1 MGLSYLT
8 VTAILR
14 LRDSGYMKWQNILLL
29 FVTAVAVSSLHAQ
42 TPDPSPAASPG
53 GQHHSGHEHA
63 WIWRKLNLGD
73 AQTQQI
79 RTIRENNGKTPA
91 FRFALFAYLQA
102 KKKVQDDIKA
112 KQAVPNDDALALGVA
127 EAQLGVLLT
136 QQQNEII
143 KTVLS
148 PEQQQT
154 WNEFQAKRESFLL
167 ERIESLKEPGAQA
180 EVFCGDAE
188 GFWPGT
194 VTAGDP

>member
-1 MGLSYLT
+1 
-8 VTAILR
+8 
-14 LRDSGYMKWQNILLL
+14 MKWQNILLP
-29 FVTAVAVSSLHAQ
+29 FVTAIAVSSLQAQ
-42 TPDPSPAASPG
+42 TPEASPVASPG
-53 GQHHSGHEHA
+53 SQQHSGYERA
-63 WIWRKLNLGD
+63 RIWRKLNLTD

-79 RTIRENNGKTPA
+79 RTIREDNGKTPA

-112 KQAVPNDDALALGVA
+112 KQSVPKDDALALGVA
-127 EAQLGVLLT
+127 EGQLGVLLT

-154 WNEFQAKRESFLL
+154 WNEFQAKRESFLQN
-167 ERIESLKEPGAQA
+167 RIESLKEPRAQA
-180 EVFCGDAE
+180 QVFCGDAE

>member
-1 MGLSYLT
+1 
-8 VTAILR
+8 
-14 LRDSGYMKWQNILLL
+14 MKWQNILLL
-29 FVTAVAVSSLHAQ
+29 FVTAVAVSSLRAQ
-42 TPDPSPAASPG
+42 TPDASPAASPG
-53 GQHHSGHEHA
+53 WQHEHA
-63 WIWRKLNLGD
+63 WIWRKLNLAD

>member
-1 MGLSYLT
+1 
-8 VTAILR
+8 
-14 LRDSGYMKWQNILLL
+14 MKWQNILLP
-29 FVTAVAVSSLHAQ
+29 FVTAIAVSSLQAQ
-42 TPDPSPAASPG
+42 TPDASPAASPG
-53 GQHHSGHEHA
+53 WQHHSEHEHA
-63 WIWRKLNLGD
+63 WIWRKLNLTD

-79 RTIRENNGKTPA
+79 RTLRENNGKTPA

-102 KKKVQDDIKA
+102 KKKVQDDIKE

-143 KTVLS
+143 KAILS

-154 WNEFQAKRESFLL
+154 WNEFQAKRESFLQK
-167 ERIESLKEPGAQA
+167 RIESLKEDGAQA
-180 EVFCGDAE
+180 EVFGGDAA

>member
-1 MGLSYLT
+1 MEAVVFGLLNSKCRKWQKCLLPF
-8 VTAILR
+8 VTAI
-14 LRDSGYMKWQNILLL
+14 
-29 FVTAVAVSSLHAQ
+29 AVLSLHAQ
-42 TPDPSPAASPG
+42 TPDASPAASPAS
-53 GQHHSGHEHA
+53 QYRSGYEHA
-63 WIWRKLNLGD
+63 WIWRKLNLTD

-79 RTIRENNGKTPA
+79 RIIRENNGKTPA

-102 KKKVQDDIKA
+102 KKKVQDDVKA
-112 KQAVPNDDALALGVA
+112 KQSVPNDDALALGVA

-180 EVFCGDAE
+180 EVFCGAAE
-188 GFWPGT
+188 GFWP
-194 VTAGDP
+194 AP